1 MKLRVKAL
9 REKGS
14 KIDQKRLKY
23 GMESCLLPLG
33 VLLIAFLYS
42 SVGHAGASG
51 YIAVMALCSIP
62 AQEIRPVTLSL
73 NIAVAILGGWN
84 FIRAGHFS
92 MKLFWPL
99 AVASIPLAF
108 LGGYLKLPNHLL
120 HLLLGLVL
128 WGSALRFLLQPQEG
142 NSFHDPK
149 KSALFATGGI
159 LGLLAGLTGTGGG
172 IFLTPWMLW
181 RKWAPTKTVAGVSV
195 VFILVNSVSGLAG
208 HLTAVRNFP
217 KIGWLL
223 LGVAIAGGW
232 VGSRWGSRRYSPVWI
247 QRLLA
252 LVLLIAGAKLI
263 FIP

>member
-1 MKLRVKAL
+1 
-9 REKGS
+9 
-14 KIDQKRLKY
+14 
-23 GMESCLLPLG
+23 MEPWFLPVG
-33 VLLIAFLYS
+33 IFLIAFLYS

-51 YIAVMALCSIP
+51 YIAVMALCAVP

-92 MKLFWPL
+92 MKLLWPL

-128 WGSALRFLLQPQEG
+128 WGSALRFLVR
-142 NSFHDPK
+142 PK
-149 KSALFATGGI
+149 EESVFCYPKRSSLLATGGV
-159 LGLLAGLTGTGGG
+159 LGFLAGLTGTGGG
-172 IFLTPWMLW
+172 IFLTPWMIW
-181 RKWAPTKTVAGVSV
+181 KKWAPTKTVAAVSV
-195 VFILVNSVSGLAG
+195 IFILMNSISGLAG
-208 HLTAVRNFP
+208 YVSSVRSVP
-217 KIGWLL
+217 KVGWILF
-223 LGVAIAGGW
+223 GAAAIGGW
-232 VGSRWGSRRYSPVWI
+232 VGSRWGSRHYSPLWI

-252 LVLLIAGAKLI
+252 LVLLIAGGKLI

>member
-1 MKLRVKAL
+1 MDAW
-9 REKGS
+9 
-14 KIDQKRLKY
+14 I
-23 GMESCLLPLG
+23 LPLG
-33 VLLIAFLYS
+33 ILLVAFLYS

-92 MKLFWPL
+92 MKLLWPL
-99 AVASIPLAF
+99 AIASIPLAF

-120 HLLLGLVL
+120 HLLLGFAL
-128 WGSALRFLLQPQEG
+128 WGSAFRFLIRPKEETV
-142 NSFHDPK
+142 FHDPK
-149 KSALFATGGI
+149 RSALLATGGV

-172 IFLTPWMLW
+172 IFLTPWMIW
-181 RKWAPTKTVAGVSV
+181 RKWAPTKTVAAVSV
-195 VFILVNSVSGLAG
+195 IFILVNSISGLAG
-208 HLTAVRNFP
+208 YISSVRALP
-217 KIGWLL
+217 KVGWILFS
-223 LGVAIAGGW
+223 VAIVGGW
-232 VGSRWGSRRYSPVWI
+232 FGSRWGSHRYSPVWI